1 MTYNEKRL
9 IADYL
14 QGNGYESDNGI
25 KYVKRHP
32 NGEAVISVTVLA
44 VGNKEYIASLV
55 GKTILHLS
63 GKVAGSVELA
73 RSVECVGDIISVE
86 ENIGAQR
93 DFMTKVLNNKM
104 YRYEAD
110 TIQSQESR

>member
-9 IADYL
+9 ITDYL

-25 KYVKRHP
+25 KYVRRHP

-55 GKTILHLS
+55 CKTVLRLS
-63 GKVAGSVELA
+63 GGVAGSVELK
-73 RSVECVGDIISVE
+73 RSVESIGDIISVE
-86 ENIGAQR
+86 ANMDAQR
-93 DFMTKVLNNKM
+93 EFMVKVINNNM
-104 YRYEAD
+104 YKYE
-110 TIQSQESR
+110 TGEIQGQASR